1 MKLSCTHT
9 CTQVHS
15 HVLGPNPGQPIRR
28 LRVRIFPHLTSQNV
42 QARELRAMATSLAFH
57 QHHSLKQVMEA
68 ASWRVDSTFASF
80 YLRDLTPA
88 HLRELGPLVA
98 GQSVISDR

>member
-1 MKLSCTHT
+1 
-9 CTQVHS
+9 
-15 HVLGPNPGQPIRR
+15 
-28 LRVRIFPHLTSQNV
+28 
-42 QARELRAMATSLAFH
+42 MATSLAFH

-88 HLRELGPLVA
+88 HLLELGPLIVDNR
-98 GQSVISDR
+98 SSLTDEVRKPL

>member
-1 MKLSCTHT
+1 M
-9 CTQVHS
+9 
-15 HVLGPNPGQPIRR
+15 
-28 LRVRIFPHLTSQNV
+28 

-88 HLRELGPLVA
+88 HLLELGPLTLILLVTEYSVA
-98 GQSVISDR
+98 FIPYANDRMQMIDNSTFVMREL